1 VVNVDRIRRKMNML
15 KMEIAV
21 AIYDSFL
28 LDTPL
33 KQILILLKIAVGIFS
48 DCLPAVFFNGISN
61 KGLGLTKVFIGV
73 VFHLFKAA
81 PTGYFL
87 TRLLRTVK
95 VGERTYHP
103 IKMLLRK
110 LILFNKSMKKV

>member
-1 VVNVDRIRRKMNML
+1 
-15 KMEIAV
+15 
-21 AIYDSFL
+21 
-28 LDTPL
+28 
-33 KQILILLKIAVGIFS
+33 
-48 DCLPAVFFNGISN
+48 PAVFFNGISN

-73 VFHLFKAA
+73 VFYLFKAA

-103 IKMLLRK
+103 VKMLLRK
-110 LILFNKSMKKV
+110 LILFNKSMKKVLFGQPFHFHRILNCIIRVDGFQLVAFS